1 MKEDRITLKLVTG
14 IVGLFIL
21 SFGIALTIRGN
32 LGTSPIVVV
41 PYVFS
46 GIFPKLSVGLLTML
60 FFVIFILLEILI
72 QKKDFQKLQ
81 LLQIPYALLLGVFID
96 VSLKLTNAWQVQN
109 YLLQWLICLAGCV
122 VMSVGI
128 YLEIIGKFSYSPLEG
143 FVMAV
148 FKKTKQDFG
157 KIKIFFDSF
166 LIGFALIISIRYFKG
181 FYGVREGTIASAILV
196 GYLVQFFRNNF
207 TFVNSIY
214 GTVNEEQNALNEP
227 YLKTKNYVITIA
239 REYGSGGHAIGES
252 IAQKLGIAFYDS
264 KLIDLTAEKSGFTPE
279 YVKENEQKLSNK
291 LLYSLY
297 KQNYAYA
304 HEELPP
310 KDLLFM
316 VQTKVIRDIA
326 AKESCVIVGRNA
338 DYILKGHPNCFNV
351 FIHANKAFRN
361 SRVITEYNI
370 DPKDAEKMMEQKDRE
385 RMNYKKYYTG
395 KDWADLKDYDLTM
408 ESSLFGIEITA
419 AMIIDARRKALYTKD
434 EPFLLS

>member
-32 LGTSPIVVV
+32 LGTSPTVVV

-81 LLQIPYALLLGVFID
+81 LLQIPYALLFGVFID

-122 VMSVGI
+122 VMAVGI

-148 FKKTKQDFG
+148 FRKTKQDFG

-166 LIGFALIISIRYFKG
+166 LIGFALIISVLYFKG
-181 FYGVREGTIASAILV
+181 FYGVREGTIASAIIV

-279 YVKENEQKLSNK
+279 YVKEN
-291 LLYSLY
+291 
-297 KQNYAYA
+297 
-304 HEELPP
+304 
-310 KDLLFM
+310 
-316 VQTKVIRDIA
+316 
-326 AKESCVIVGRNA
+326 
-338 DYILKGHPNCFNV
+338 
-351 FIHANKAFRN
+351 
-361 SRVITEYNI
+361 
-370 DPKDAEKMMEQKDRE
+370 
-385 RMNYKKYYTG
+385 
-395 KDWADLKDYDLTM
+395 
-408 ESSLFGIEITA
+408 
-419 AMIIDARRKALYTKD
+419 
-434 EPFLLS
+434 